1 MTSLFAK
8 FDGTASALGALVQ
21 AGGRNP
27 FAVVI
32 EKPLSSTVGI
42 IEGRET
48 LLFGTNNYLGL
59 SQSERAIKAAQDA
72 VAKYGVGTTGSR
84 IANGTQSLHR
94 QLEKRIADYFNR
106 RDAMVFSTGY
116 QANLGMISTLVGKD
130 DYLILDADSHAS
142 IYDGSRLSPAQ
153 VIRFR
158 HNDADDLYK
167 RLKRL
172 DGTPG
177 AKLVVVEGI
186 YSMTGNVAPVAEM
199 AAIKRE
205 TGSYLLVDEAHS
217 FGVMGEKGLG
227 VAEAAG
233 VEADVDFVVGTFSKS
248 LGTVGG
254 YCVSDHPELEFVRLN
269 CRPYMF
275 TASLPPEVIAAT
287 MAALEDMQAHPELRT
302 QLMDNAA
309 RLHAG
314 FHKIG
319 LNASR
324 QVSPVIAV
332 TLEEMGQAIVMWNR
346 LLELG
351 VYVNLSVPPATPDHR
366 PLLRCSVMA
375 THTPAQIDQ
384 AIEIFRQ
391 AGLDAGVLSAATA

>member
-1 MTSLFAK
+1 MTSLFSK
-8 FDGTASALGALVQ
+8 FDGTAGALGSLVE

-27 FAVVI
+27 FSVVI
-32 EKPLSSTVGI
+32 EKPVSSTVGI

-59 SQSERAIKAAQDA
+59 SQSPRAIKAAQDA
-72 VAKYGVGTTGSR
+72 AATCGVGTTGSR

-94 QLEKRIADYFNR
+94 QLERRIADYFGR

-116 QANLGMISTLVGKD
+116 QANLGMISTLAGKD

-177 AKLVVVEGI
+177 AKLIVVEGI
-186 YSMTGNVAPVAEM
+186 YSMTGNVPPIAEM
-199 AAIKRE
+199 VAVKRE
-205 TGSYLLVDEAHS
+205 TGAYLLVDEAHS
-217 FGVMGEKGLG
+217 FGVMGERGLG
-227 VAEAAG
+227 IAEQAG
-233 VEADVDFVVGTFSKS
+233 VEADVDFIVGTFSKS

-254 YCVSDHPELEFVRLN
+254 YCVSDHPELELVRLN

-287 MAALEDMQAHPELRT
+287 MAALEDMADHPELRT
-302 QLMDNAA
+302 QLKDNAA

-314 FHKIG
+314 FHGLG
-319 LNASR
+319 LNASK

-332 TLEEMGQAIVMWNR
+332 TLEEIGQAIVMWNR
-346 LLELG
+346 LLDLG
-351 VYVNLSVPPATPDHR
+351 VYVNLSLPPATPDSR

-375 THTPAQIDQ
+375 THTAEQIDK
-384 AIEIFRQ
+384 AIEIFKQ
-391 AGLDAGVLSAATA
+391 AALDAKALPAAA